1 MLDLCHVVVA
11 ESSCGERRH
20 PRRWAA
26 IFRHEGWM
34 AVVDC
39 RIKDDCDS
47 VGIAHFSKDLLRR
60 ARTMSCAL
68 CAIYSDVYYYL
79 SIK

>member
-1 MLDLCHVVVA
+1 
-11 ESSCGERRH
+11 
-20 PRRWAA
+20 
-26 IFRHEGWM
+26 M